1 MRMRKYY
8 PVAAL
13 LILLVAI
20 ALSASLVTTNAN
32 ALPTFT
38 DPVGGIGPCVTC
50 HTQTTVHAVVAHNPL
65 VCTNCHLTDTAT
77 PPLPKACGACHGG
90 VSVILTSATHVTT
103 KCGATVGCH
112 GVVSTPT
119 ATPTTT
125 PTTTPTATPTATPT
139 PKVTPKVTLKLSGL
153 TSGAMKLG
161 RSVTAKGKVTP
172 TSLAGSKVKLT
183 VQKKRGARWVTVKSV
198 ARTISASGAYS
209 WKYKP
214 VTRGA
219 YHMRATIAKTAAHTA
234 ARTKWRS
241 FRVVKRI
248 AVPNYNG

>member
-8 PVAAL
+8 PVVVL
-13 LILLVAI
+13 LILLAAI
-20 ALSASLVTTNAN
+20 ALSVSLVTPNAN

-38 DPVGGIGPCVTC
+38 TAVGGIGPCDSC
-50 HTQTTVHAVVAHNPL
+50 HTMTATHAIVNHTTLA
-65 VCTNCHLTDTAT
+65 CSSCHLSGTAT
-77 PPLPKACGACHGG
+77 PPTPVACAACHGG
-90 VSVILTSATHVTT
+90 TSAILASATHVTT
-103 KCGATVGCH
+103 KCGSTVGCH

-119 ATPTTT
+119 ATPT
-125 PTTTPTATPTATPT
+125 ATPTPTPTSTPT
-139 PKVTPKVTLKLSGL
+139 PKVTPKATLKLSGL

-214 VTRGA
+214 ATRGA

-234 ARTKWRS
+234 ARTKWRT

-248 AVPNYNG
+248 AVPDFNG